1 MIFVPGPLRWVLF
14 ACAVFLPYVAVLF
27 ANQADTRTGKAE
39 VEQAGAPAL
48 QLGAGAPA
56 PEIIH
61 GTVVEPE
68 AYGPAVR
75 ESEVYQPGLYEPGVY
90 GDRTV
95 DTAESDV
102 RHRRKA
108 ADQQERRSA

>member
-1 MIFVPGPLRWVLF
+1 MIFVPGPMRWVFF

-39 VEQAGAPAL
+39 VEQAGSPAL

-75 ESEVYQPGLYEPGVY
+75 ESEVQEPRVYEPGMY
-90 GDRTV
+90 GGRTV
-95 DTAESDV
+95 EGAEQDMQ
-102 RHRRKA
+102 HRRKA